1 MRPYLAASGAI
12 SFLLVAC
19 GQSGGSASTSA
30 GPTVSVWV
38 DGPGRI
44 LSLPPALDCP
54 GICSTSF
61 PSGTS
66 ITLAAAPADEASFTR
81 WSGDCSGASGCTF
94 TLAHDASV
102 VASFEPLRLDQKK

>member
-1 MRPYLAASGAI
+1 MRAFLVATGAV

-19 GQSGGSASTSA
+19 GQSGGAASTSA
-30 GPTVSVWV
+30 GPTVSVRV

-54 GICSTSF
+54 GICSASF

-66 ITLAAAPADEASFTR
+66 VTLAAAPADDSAFTR
-81 WSGDCSGASGCTF
+81 WSGDCSGTSGCAF